1 MKRLLYSPDAADAAA
16 GSANTT
22 PTDTHIRHAA
32 NVPSKDAALLG
43 VSQSVSTK
51 WAASAFIALVWRTQG
66 DFASDVAAFKNGLES
81 RNTEGGKRSQQTQ
94 ELENL
99 DNEIEDAVSYVKS
112 YIGDKFGPP
121 NARAH
126 FAEFGIAHRSG
137 NYEFPKERQQR
148 KDALRMMAD
157 AVAANGF
164 DTKQYGTAW
173 WADIKTKYDAAS
185 TAASA
190 GASNVSGAVSEM
202 VTLRTNL
209 RRVLHSILLL
219 LEANYPD
226 TFDQAKREWGFLKEG
241 Y

>member
-1 MKRLLYSPDAADAAA
+1 MKSLLYSPDAAEIPAASLN
-16 GSANTT
+16 SAT

-32 NVPSKDAALLG
+32 NLPNKDAALLG
-43 VSQSVSTK
+43 VSQSVSDK
-51 WAASAFIALVWRTQG
+51 WAANAFATLVWKTQA
-66 DFASDVAAFKNGLES
+66 DFANDVASFKSGLES

-112 YIGDKFGPP
+112 YINEKFGPL

-126 FAEFGIAHRSG
+126 FAEFGMVHRG
-137 NYEFPKERQQR
+137 GYELPRERQQR

-157 AVAANGF
+157 AIAANGF

-185 TAASA
+185 TAAAA
-190 GASNVSGAVSEM
+190 GAGNVSGSVGSM
-202 VTLRTNL
+202 VTLRTSL
-209 RRVLHSILLL
+209 RQVLHSILLL

-226 TFDQAKREWGFLKEG
+226 TFDQVKREWGFLKEG